1 MSRRAGRGPG
11 PYDEPVDL
19 HEIVD
24 LDRYPID
31 GSNPSGLASLVS
43 QCQQDLADVGASVLK
58 GFVRPAALDRIV
70 AHVDPLAPLAFHKVK
85 HHNVYLEPDDP
96 DFAED
101 HPRNAKETSTS
112 ATLGNHH
119 LQDCVD
125 LQALYGSAAFK
136 AFVAAALGY
145 EQLFPYADAVS
156 GVNVLF
162 YAPGTTLGW
171 HFDNSTF
178 TTTLMIR
185 EAVAGAAFEYVPFL
199 RTDTDPAYD
208 AVGAVRS
215 GDRTGVKELHQNDGT
230 LVLFKGSR
238 TVHRVTPVEGPT
250 TRLLATMTFSPTE
263 GAQIS
268 TVTQKTFYDYDAA
281 E

>member
-1 MSRRAGRGPG
+1 MRGGGRGT
-11 PYDEPVDL
+11 YDWRVDL

-31 GSNPSGLASLVS
+31 GSNPGGLAALVA
-43 QCQQDLADVGASVLK
+43 QCQQDLAEVGASVLK
-58 GFVRPAALDRIV
+58 GFVRPQALDRIV

-96 DFAED
+96 AFADD
-101 HPRNAKETSTS
+101 HPRNAKETTTS

-125 LQALYGSAAFK
+125 LQALYASGPFK
-136 AFVAAALGY
+136 SFIASALGY
-145 EQLFPYADAVS
+145 PELFPYADAVS

-162 YAPGTTLGW
+162 YAPGTSLGW

-185 EAVAGAAFEYVPFL
+185 EAAAGAAFEYVPFL
-199 RTDTDPAYD
+199 RTDTDPAYN

-238 TVHRVTPVEGPT
+238 TVHRVTAVEGPT

-263 GAQIS
+263 GTQLS
-268 TVTQKTFYDYDAA
+268 PTTQKTFYDYGDG